1 MLTCRSEILGGRRR
15 RHAPQRG
22 AIGLPAVTAPPGPA
36 EWQAMKQQAAVI
48 TKIGLAPK
56 SVNTP
61 DKGLVVAM
69 KGREP
74 RVGAARRATLPP

>member
-1 MLTCRSEILGGRRR
+1 
-15 RHAPQRG
+15 
-22 AIGLPAVTAPPGPA
+22 
-36 EWQAMKQQAAVI
+36 MKQQAAVI

-74 RVGAARRATLPP
+74 RVGAPGEPRYLRRYGYRKGAPIRYMPRLAESRPPD